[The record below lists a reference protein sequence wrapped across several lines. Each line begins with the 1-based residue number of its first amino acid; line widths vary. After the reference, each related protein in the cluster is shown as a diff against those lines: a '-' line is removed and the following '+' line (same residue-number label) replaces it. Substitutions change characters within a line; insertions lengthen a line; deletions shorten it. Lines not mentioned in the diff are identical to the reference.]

1 MIKNK
6 DNRPSPVRLSKKS
19 LFILEKV
26 KVINDGIINKAGEIE
41 KALCNAYPIFDEM
54 YDKEKK

>member
-1 MIKNK
+1 LIKKK

-26 KVINDGIINKAGEIE
+26 KVINDGIINKAGVIE
-41 KALCNAYPIFDEM
+41 TALCNEYPLFAKM

>member
-1 MIKNK
+1 M
-6 DNRPSPVRLSKKS
+6 RLSKKS

-41 KALCNAYPIFDEM
+41 KALCNEYPIFDEM
-54 YDKEKK
+54 YKKDNK